1 MDKLEQ
7 EKTKDQAKPK
17 AKQIEIITLVTTAA
31 TLILMLCA
39 IFQLERYTNSTKAD
53 FAHKIKTDFFNDKE
67 RTIMFLLN
75 NDLLQFISVKD
86 CNSNTSFSYFQVDK
100 KKLLNFQN
108 YSLDNM
114 NDIQSNYS
122 SLEIEDI
129 ILNHFE
135 DLNMYRKNSIVGDD
149 YLYNGFYAYVESV
162 YNNAQIQNLITWL
175 NTESGIKDS
184 YSGFQDLYK
193 FLKQYDIN
201 QNKGKNSSFSSL
213 SLRFNTFFS
222 KINPFKK

>member
-1 MDKLEQ
+1 MNNLEQ
-7 EKTKDQAKPK
+7 VKTKDQAKPK
-17 AKQIEIITLVTTAA
+17 AKQIEIITLVTTAS

-39 IFQLERYTNSTKAD
+39 IFQLQRYTNSMKAD
-53 FAHKIKTDFFNDKE
+53 FAHKIKTDFFNEKE

-75 NDLLQFISVKD
+75 NDMLQFTSIKD

-100 KKLLNFQN
+100 KKLMYFQN
-108 YSLDNM
+108 YSLDILKNT
-114 NDIQSNYS
+114 QSNYS

-135 DLNMYRKNSIVGDD
+135 DLNIYRINNIVGDD

-162 YNNAQIQNLITWL
+162 YKNTQIQKLITWL
-175 NTESGIKDS
+175 NTESGNKDS

-193 FLKQYDIN
+193 FLNQYDNNQSKEMNFNFLSIFQRCDSILSQIN
-201 QNKGKNSSFSSL
+201 V
-213 SLRFNTFFS
+213 
-222 KINPFKK
+222 FKK